1 MLLKVLISLKLL
13 IYLQFWITIFRKR
26 HTMNKRNTILI
37 VDDIPQNIQLAA
49 QHLKSLN
56 LKLLYATSGKKALQ
70 LLTKNGVDLIL
81 LDVMMPE
88 LNGYDCCR
96 QIRTNPQWRDIPVI
110 FLTARNEVN
119 DIIKGFEAGGS
130 DYITK
135 PFYGQ
140 ELVARV
146 RTHLDLKNHRDLLER
161 REVQLKELL
170 HILSHDLRNSLS
182 GITMTMDLA
191 EIEKA
196 ELERYR
202 GRLRDLSTNGLDIL
216 DLVRTM
222 LLLEEKPLQLNPVLL
237 NDCIHHC
244 LHLLSTKIK
253 EKKINIVLDLKNDYR
268 VMAEET
274 SLINSVVMNI
284 LTNALKFSYSGGTVR
299 INLKENK
306 DKIELIVMDEGTGIP
321 DTLLPHLFDVRKGH
335 SLRGTE
341 GEKGSGF
348 GLPLVKKFMTAY
360 GAELQ
365 VESSEAGTAIH
376 LLFPAIDP
384 LQGSE

>member
-1 MLLKVLISLKLL
+1 MKQV
-13 IYLQFWITIFRKR
+13 
-26 HTMNKRNTILI
+26 MNRTNTILI

-56 LKLLYATSGKKALQ
+56 YKLLYSTSGTKALQ
-70 LLTKNGVDLIL
+70 LLAQNQIDLIL

-88 LNGYDCCR
+88 MNGYDCCR
-96 QIRTNPQWRDIPVI
+96 RIRSNSEWKDIPVI

-135 PFYGQ
+135 PFYGK

-146 RTHLDLKNHRDLLER
+146 RTHVELKNHRDLLEK

-196 ELERYR
+196 ELERYS

-237 NDCIHHC
+237 NNCIHHC
-244 LHLLSTKIK
+244 LHLLSTKIL
-253 EKKINIVLDLKNDYR
+253 EKNIKLELDLQDEYT

-274 SLINSVVMNI
+274 SLINSVLMNI
-284 LTNALKFSYSGGTVR
+284 LTNALKFSYSGGSVKIFLER
-299 INLKENK
+299 NGN
-306 DKIELIVMDEGTGIP
+306 KIELSVIDEGTGIP
-321 DTLLPHLFDVRKGH
+321 ETMVPHLFDVRKGH
-335 SLRGTE
+335 SLKGTE

-348 GLPLVKKFMTAY
+348 GLPLVNKFMTAY
-360 GAELQ
+360 GASLQ
-365 VESSEAGTAIH
+365 LESSDAGTTVY
-376 LLFPAIDP
+376 LLFPVITP
-384 LQGSE
+384 V

>member
-1 MLLKVLISLKLL
+1 
-13 IYLQFWITIFRKR
+13 
-26 HTMNKRNTILI
+26 MNKRNTILI

-70 LLTKNGVDLIL
+70 LLAKNDVDLIL

-96 QIRTNPQWRDIPVI
+96 QIRTNSHLRDIPVI

-146 RTHLDLKNHRDLLER
+146 RTHLELKNHRDLLER

-191 EIEKA
+191 EIEKVD
-196 ELERYR
+196 LERYR

-244 LHLLSTKIK
+244 LHLLITKIK
-253 EKKINIVLDLKNDYR
+253 EKGITLVLDMKNEYR

-284 LTNALKFSYSGGTVR
+284 LTNALKFSYSGGTIR
-299 INLKENK
+299 INLKENN
-306 DKIELIVMDEGTGIP
+306 DKVELVVIDEGTGIP
-321 DTLLPHLFDVRKGH
+321 DTLLPHLFDVRKGQ

-365 VESSEAGTAIH
+365 VESGEAGTAIH

-384 LQGSE
+384 HQGSE